1 MYFYMDSVTISVI
14 VTIIASVIVVDVYK
28 RQKDRITVNLHGD
41 NLKQLLTITAL
52 DYKYGN
58 ADNAYDGDP
67 QLLTSELTQ
76 LISSYERAEISQES
90 FQQQMDQL
98 MTKLN

>member
-1 MYFYMDSVTISVI
+1 MDSVTISVI
-14 VTIIASVIVVDVYK
+14 VAIIASVIVVDVYK

-58 ADNAYDGDP
+58 ADNATDADP
-67 QLLTSELTQ
+67 QLLTNELTE
-76 LISSYERAEISQES
+76 LISSYGKAEISQES

-98 MTKLN
+98 MNKLY